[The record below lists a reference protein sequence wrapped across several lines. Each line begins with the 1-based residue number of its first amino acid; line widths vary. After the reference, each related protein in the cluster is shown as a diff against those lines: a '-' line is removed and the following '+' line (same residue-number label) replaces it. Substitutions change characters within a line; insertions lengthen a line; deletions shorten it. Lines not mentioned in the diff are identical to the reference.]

1 MNLKIKTEFEINRTF
16 LSLSGDLSQ
25 NVAILWKSLISNFLF
40 NIFFNIIGRRT
51 VQMGHHYI
59 PRDWFHYC
67 FYWAVPEIVLC
78 CCKMATQWEEMDGWC
93 ICWSWCW
100 IYWSWGLYQYLV
112 IFILF
117 LDSFISCYFL
127 STNFL
132 SAKCHFLRVLFIL

>member
-1 MNLKIKTEFEINRTF
+1 
-16 LSLSGDLSQ
+16 
-25 NVAILWKSLISNFLF
+25 
-40 NIFFNIIGRRT
+40 
-51 VQMGHHYI
+51 MGHHYI

-67 FYWAVPEIVLC
+67 FYWAVPEIILC

-117 LDSFISCYFL
+117 SDSFISCYFL
-127 STNFL
+127 LQVQPDFIRLGNKVSQSQVVYTALKVSWIFL
-132 SAKCHFLRVLFIL
+132 TRIFNRLILLHLLRFISDRFTKFN